1 MARSHTSEKKVK
13 LSTGSTSPEFFFNNG
28 FCRGK
33 QTRHGYMLYNP
44 NDFIGQTLEVY
55 GEWSFA
61 EIEFLGQL
69 IKPGFVILDVGA
81 YIGTH
86 SLSFAKL
93 VQPDGF
99 VFSFEP
105 QRIAFEFLSAN
116 IILNNLTNI
125 FPMHAAVS
133 DTTGEIMVPVI
144 NPASPSNTAAFKIS
158 GHTMGDAVRQVTIDS
173 LGLGRCNMIKIDVEG
188 MESNVIKGAQ
198 DTITKFRPVLFME
211 NNGFGKPTE
220 LIEQIFN
227 LNYKAWWFFSPPVEP
242 NSPFDPEINDKNMLC
257 LPAEWNTNVNGLVPV
272 LDAND
277 TGILAY
283 QRFLASLPG
292 SGKKSG

>member
-1 MARSHTSEKKVK
+1 MARSHTSEKKVRVEANP
-13 LSTGSTSPEFFFNNG
+13 SASEFFFNNG

-33 QTRHGYMLYNP
+33 QTRHGPMLYNP
-44 NDFIGQTLEVY
+44 NDFIGKTLEAY
-55 GEWSFA
+55 GEWSYA
-61 EIEFLGQL
+61 EIELLGQL

-116 IILNNLTNI
+116 IIMNNLTNV

-133 DTTGEIMVPVI
+133 DTPGEIMVPVI
-144 NPASPSNTAAFKIS
+144 NPASQSNTAAFKVS
-158 GHTMGDAVRQVTIDS
+158 GHAMGDAVKQVTIDS
-173 LGLGRCNMIKIDVEG
+173 LGFGRCNMIKIDVEG
-188 MESNVIKGAQ
+188 MESNVIAGAQ
-198 DTITKFRPVLFME
+198 NTIRQFRPVLFLE
-211 NNGFGKPTE
+211 NNGFGDSPA
-220 LIEQIFN
+220 LIKQIFE

-242 NSPFDPEINDKNMLC
+242 NTPFNPEINDKNMLC

-272 LDAND
+272 LDEND
-277 TGILAY
+277 TGIKAF
-283 QRFLASLPG
+283 QRLEI
-292 SGKKSG
+292 K

>member
-1 MARSHTSEKKVK
+1 MTRSHSSEKKTRDT
-13 LSTGSTSPEFFFNNG
+13 TGSSVPEIFFNNG

-44 NDFIGQTLEVY
+44 NDFIGQTLDVY
-55 GEWSFA
+55 GEWSYA
-61 EIEFLGQL
+61 EIELLAQL

-86 SLSFAKL
+86 SVSFAKL
-93 VQPDGF
+93 VQPCGF

-133 DTTGEIMVPVI
+133 DTNGEIMVPVI
-144 NPASPSNTAAFKIS
+144 NPASQSNTAAFKIS
-158 GHTMGDAVRQVTIDS
+158 GHTMGDAVKQVTIDS
-173 LGLGRCNMIKIDVEG
+173 LGFGSCHMIKIDVEG
-188 MESNVIKGAQ
+188 MESNVIAGAQ
-198 DTITKFRPVLFME
+198 NTIRQFRPVLFLE
-211 NNGFGKPTE
+211 NNGFGNSPE
-220 LIEQIFN
+220 LIRQIFD

-242 NSPFDPEINDKNMLC
+242 NTPFNPEINDKNMLC

-277 TGILAY
+277 TGINAY

-292 SGKKSG
+292 PGKIPG

>member
-1 MARSHTSEKKVK
+1 MARSHKSEKSVK
-13 LSTGSTSPEFFFNNG
+13 QPAAGDAPGFFFNNG

-55 GEWSFA
+55 GEWSYA
-61 EIEFLGQL
+61 EIDFLGQL

-86 SLSFAKL
+86 SLSFAKM

-99 VFSFEP
+99 VFCFEP

-116 IILNNLTNI
+116 IVLNNMTNI

-133 DTTGEIMVPVI
+133 DAIGEIMVPVI
-144 NPASPSNTAAFKIS
+144 NPSNPANTAAFKIS
-158 GHTMGDAVRQVTIDS
+158 GHQMGDAVRQVTIDS

-188 MESNVIKGAQ
+188 MEDNVIAGAQ
-198 DTITKFRPVLFME
+198 ETIRKFRPVLFLE
-211 NNGFGKPTE
+211 NNGFGDSSR
-220 LIEQIFN
+220 LIDRILG

-242 NSPFDPEINDKNMLC
+242 NTPFDPEINDKNMFC
-257 LPAEWNTNVNGLVPV
+257 LPAEWNTNVNGLEPV
-272 LDAND
+272 HNAND
-277 TGILAY
+277 TGKLAY
-283 QRFLASLPG
+283 QRLMASMA
-292 SGKKSG
+292 GKG